1 MSEVKELKD
10 SLELQLKNG
19 FTGLQQKYDAAMAEV
34 EKGNQVAGDLK
45 KQIEDQKGELQ
56 KVIDQVQDLEQK
68 GVKLRGGPGEG
79 KSFIDMVKTDD
90 SYKDRQKSGLAQ
102 IEVVKSDL
110 ASMKEMKVTSAGIVA
125 PSYEA
130 TIQPGIRQELRIRDL
145 LTAIPVTGQN
155 YSYFRELLHTR
166 GAAPVAEG
174 GLKPTSNVTFETI
187 TDRVKKIA
195 VWMPVTDEALDDV
208 PQLLGYIQEL
218 LRYDLKLE
226 EEAQILKGDGS
237 GENLNGLM
245 TQATTYDTELT
256 STGDTSIDIMRRAI
270 YQVRKQSKLSADGL
284 VMTELDWMNIE
295 LQKDGENRYLFA
307 NLQGLVTPV
316 LWGRPVIT
324 SDSMDEGTPAN
335 GGTPATG
342 GEFLVANF
350 ARAAI
355 LFDRMSFLFKMGMIN
370 EQFIKNERALLVEE
384 RLGLGVRRKEAL
396 VKGRFPTA

>member
-1 MSEVKELKD
+1 MSEVKELKE

-19 FTGLQQKYDAAMAEV
+19 FEGLQKKYDSAIAEV
-34 EKGNQVAGDLK
+34 EKGNAVTGDLK
-45 KQIEDQKGELQ
+45 KQIETQKGELQ

-68 GVKLRGGPGEG
+68 GVKLRSQAGEG
-79 KSFIDMVKTDD
+79 KSFIDMVKGDD

-102 IEVVKSDL
+102 IEVTKSDM
-110 ASMKEMKVTSAGIVA
+110 ASMKEMKVTSAGIVV
-125 PSYEA
+125 PNYDP

-145 LTAIPVTGQN
+145 LTSIPVSGQN
-155 YSYFRELLHTR
+155 YSYFKELLHTR

-174 GLKPTSNVTFETI
+174 ALKPTSNVTFETI

-226 EEAQILKGDGS
+226 EEAQILKGDGT

-245 TQATTYDTELT
+245 TQATSYDTGLT
-256 STGDTSIDIMRRAI
+256 KAGDTAIDIVRRAI
-270 YQVRKQSKLSADGL
+270 YQARKQSKLSADGV

-307 NLQGLVTPV
+307 NLQGLVTPI

-324 SDSMDEGTPAN
+324 SDSMDEGDEN
-335 GGTPATG
+335 TG

-370 EQFIKNERALLVEE
+370 DQFIKNERALLVEE
-384 RLGLGVRRKEAL
+384 RLGLGVRRREAL
-396 VKGRFPTA
+396 VKGQFPTA